1 MKTEK
6 APKGAQTA
14 DKVLA
19 IGGDFF
25 YYVLM
30 LIDKDTRQISMEF
43 VSIEEL
49 VPSDHLLRKIAKAID
64 FSFIRERVRGLYC
77 ADNGRPAID
86 PVVLFKMLFI
96 GYLYGVRS
104 ERQLVRDIQVNVA
117 YRWFLGFGLT
127 DKVPDASTI
136 SQNRRRRFAE
146 STIYQEIFDEIVFQ
160 AIKRRMVDGTTLYTD
175 STHLKANANKNKFEV
190 RAVRKSTRDYMEQ
203 LEADITKD
211 REAHGKK
218 PLKEKETPPET
229 KETRVST
236 TDPDSGYMMR
246 EGKPEGFFYLDHRT
260 VDSRHSIIT
269 DTFVT
274 PGNVHDSIPYLDRLD
289 RQRERFGFST
299 EAVGLDAGYFTAGIC
314 KGLEDR
320 EIYGAIAYRRPNHI
334 KGYLR
339 KSDYSYNT
347 ASDYYTCPEGCIL
360 RYRTTDRLGYRQYA
374 SEPTQCRTCSLQP
387 QCTRS
392 ANFTKIITRH
402 IWQDHKDRVDSHRY
416 TEEGK
421 EIYRRRKETV
431 ERSFADSKQLHG
443 HRYARL
449 RGLSKVFEQC
459 LLCSA
464 VQNMKKIALVVDRD
478 ELLRLLRL
486 VRRFVFP
493 ETLNRRIEE
502 MVASVMTGTRQ
513 LALTTE

>member
-1 MKTEK
+1 
-6 APKGAQTA
+6 
-14 DKVLA
+14 
-19 IGGDFF
+19 
-25 YYVLM
+25 
-30 LIDKDTRQISMEF
+30 
-43 VSIEEL
+43 
-49 VPSDHLLRKIAKAID
+49 LLRKIDKAID
-64 FSFIRERVRGLYC
+64 FGFIREKVRSLYC

-96 GYLYGVRS
+96 GYLFGVRS

-136 SQNRRRRFAE
+136 SQNRRRRFSE
-146 STIYQEIFDEIVFQ
+146 STIYQEVFDEIVVQ
-160 AIKRRMVDGTTLYTD
+160 AINRKMVDGSVLYSD

-190 RAVRKSTRDYMEQ
+190 RDVRKSTRDYMDR
-203 LEADITKD
+203 LEEDIATD
-211 REAHGKK
+211 REAHCKK
-218 PLKEKETPPET
+218 PLKEKETQPET
-229 KETRVST
+229 KETKVST

-320 EIYGAIAYRRPNHI
+320 DIYGAIAYRRPNHI

-339 KSDYSYNT
+339 KSDYSYDT
-347 ASDYYTCPEGCIL
+347 ETDCYTCPKGCIL
-360 RYRTTDRLGYRQYA
+360 RYRTTDRLGYRHYA
-374 SEPTQCRTCSLQP
+374 SDPTQCRTCPLQP

-392 ANFTKIITRH
+392 ANFTKVVTRH
-402 IWQDHKDRVDSHRY
+402 IWQDHKDRVNSHRY
-416 TEEGK
+416 TEQGK

-449 RGLSKVFEQC
+449 RGRGKVFEQF

-478 ELLRLLRL
+478 DLLRLLKPLLPFWAPVKLYMRVSKEFESFITDFRQMTL
-486 VRRFVFP
+486 KHIMNP
-493 ETLNRRIEE
+493 EIENP
-502 MVASVMTGTRQ
+502 A
-513 LALTTE
+513 

>member
-1 MKTEK
+1 
-6 APKGAQTA
+6 
-14 DKVLA
+14 
-19 IGGDFF
+19 
-25 YYVLM
+25 
-30 LIDKDTRQISMEF
+30 MEF

-49 VPSDHLLRKIAKAID
+49 VPSDHLLRKIDKAID
-64 FSFIRERVRGLYC
+64 FGFIREKVRSLYC

-96 GYLYGVRS
+96 GYLFGVRS

-136 SQNRRRRFAE
+136 SQNRRRRFSE
-146 STIYQEIFDEIVFQ
+146 SSIYQDIFDEIVVQ
-160 AIKRRMVDGTTLYTD
+160 AINRKMVDGSVLYSD

-190 RAVRKSTRDYMEQ
+190 RDVQKSTRDYMER
-203 LEADITKD
+203 LEEDITKD
-211 REAHGKK
+211 RDAHGKK
-218 PLKEKETPPET
+218 PLKEKELQPET

-236 TDPDSGYMMR
+236 TDPDSGYMVR

-274 PGNVHDSIPYLDRLD
+274 PGNVHDSIPYLKRLD

-299 EAVGLDAGYFTAGIC
+299 EAVGLDAGYFTVGIC

-320 EIYGAIAYRRPNHI
+320 DIYGAIAYRRPNHI

-339 KSDYSYNT
+339 KSDYSYDNET
-347 ASDYYTCPEGCIL
+347 DCYTCPKGCTL
-360 RYRTTDRLGYRQYA
+360 RYRTTDRLGYRHYA
-374 SEPTQCRTCSLQP
+374 SDPTQCRTCPLQP

-392 ANFTKIITRH
+392 ANFTKVVTRH
-402 IWQDHKDRVDSHRY
+402 IWQDHKDRVNSHRY
-416 TEEGK
+416 TQQGK

-443 HRYARL
+443 HRYASL
-449 RGLSKVFEQC
+449 RGIGKVFEQC

-478 ELLRLLRL
+478 DLLRLLERL
-486 VRRFVFP
+486 RLFEPPQKLYKRVFKELGRFITNFVEITFKQIITP
-493 ETLNRRIEE
+493 KIENP
-502 MVASVMTGTRQ
+502 A
-513 LALTTE
+513 

>member
-1 MKTEK
+1 MS
-6 APKGAQTA
+6 
-14 DKVLA
+14 
-19 IGGDFF
+19 
-25 YYVLM
+25 
-30 LIDKDTRQISMEF
+30 ID
-43 VSIEEL
+43 EL
-49 VPSDHLLRKIAKAID
+49 VPKDHLQRKIDKAID
-64 FSFIRERVRGLYC
+64 FGFIREKVRSLYC

-96 GYLYGVRS
+96 GYLFGVRS

-127 DKVPDASTI
+127 DKIPDASTI
-136 SQNRRRRFAE
+136 SQNRRRRFTE
-146 STIYQEIFDEIVFQ
+146 STIYQEIFDEIVVQ
-160 AIKRRMVDGTTLYTD
+160 AINRKMVDGSVLYSD

-190 RAVRKSTRDYMEQ
+190 RDVQKSTHDYMER
-203 LEADITKD
+203 LEEDIIKD

-218 PLKEKETPPET
+218 PLKEKEELSET
-229 KETRVST
+229 KETKVST

-260 VDSRHSIIT
+260 VDNRHSIIT

-289 RQRERFGFST
+289 RQRERFGFSV

-320 EIYGAIAYRRPNHI
+320 DIYGAIAYRRPNHI

-339 KSDYSYNT
+339 KSDYLYNP
-347 ASDYYTCPEGCIL
+347 AADSYTCPEGCLL
-360 RYRTTDRLGYRQYA
+360 RYRTTDRLGYRHYA
-374 SEPTQCRTCSLQP
+374 SDPAQCRTCPLQP

-392 ANFTKIITRH
+392 ANFTKVVTRH
-402 IWQDHKDRVDSHRY
+402 IWQDHKDKVNSHRY
-416 TEEGK
+416 TEQGQ

-449 RGLSKVFEQC
+449 RGRVKVFEQC
-459 LLCSA
+459 LLCAA

-478 ELLRLLRL
+478 DLLRL
-486 VRRFVFP
+486 F
-493 ETLNRRIEE
+493 
-502 MVASVMTGTRQ
+502 RQ
-513 LALTTE
+513 LQLIWPLQKLYKWVSKELDRFITNFIQIAFKHITTPEIENPA

>member
-1 MKTEK
+1 
-6 APKGAQTA
+6 
-14 DKVLA
+14 
-19 IGGDFF
+19 
-25 YYVLM
+25 
-30 LIDKDTRQISMEF
+30 
-43 VSIEEL
+43 
-49 VPSDHLLRKIAKAID
+49 LLRKIDKAID
-64 FSFIRERVRGLYC
+64 FGFIRERVRSLYC

-96 GYLYGVRS
+96 GYLFGVRS

-136 SQNRRRRFAE
+136 SQNRRRRFSE
-146 STIYQEIFDEIVFQ
+146 STIYQDIFDEIVVQ
-160 AIKRRMVDGTTLYTD
+160 AINRKLVDGSVLYSD

-190 RAVRKSTRDYMEQ
+190 RDIQKSTRDYMEL
-203 LEADITKD
+203 LEEDIAKD

-218 PLKEKETPPET
+218 PLKEKETQPET
-229 KETRVST
+229 KETKVST
-236 TDPDSGYMMR
+236 TDPDSGYMVR

-274 PGNVHDSIPYLDRLD
+274 PGNVHDSIPYLERLD
-289 RQRERFGFST
+289 RQRERFGFRT

-320 EIYGAIAYRRPNHI
+320 DIYGAIAYRRPNHI

-339 KSDYSYNT
+339 KCNYSYDT
-347 ASDYYTCPEGCIL
+347 ETDCYTCPKGCNL
-360 RYRTTDRLGYRQYA
+360 RYRTTDRLGYRHYA
-374 SEPTQCRTCSLQP
+374 SDPTQCRTCPLQP

-392 ANFTKIITRH
+392 ANFTKVVTRH
-402 IWQDHKDRVDSHRY
+402 IWQDHKDRVNNHRY
-416 TEEGK
+416 TEQGK

-449 RGLSKVFEQC
+449 RGRGKVFEQC

-478 ELLRLLRL
+478 DLLRLFRRLRL
-486 VRRFVFP
+486 FWATRKLYKWVSKEYDQFKTNFVQIAFKIITTP
-493 ETLNRRIEE
+493 EIENP
-502 MVASVMTGTRQ
+502 A
-513 LALTTE
+513 